1 MAENQAW
8 WRFFDG
14 SVSVS
19 VSMLVAVLL
28 NRCLFCDSR
37 PVVGFLNTLTTQ
49 DDGIIIVATMML
61 FPTATVLYGGGNLI
75 FAAKEAVE
83 RRARKKGRAEG
94 RAEYKEHLLKELKQ
108 RGELTKDELVQ
119 ILEEE

>member
-1 MAENQAW
+1 MADSQAW

-19 VSMLVAVLL
+19 ASMLVAVLL

-83 RRARKKGRAEG
+83 RRARKKGRAEE
-94 RAEYKEHLLKELKQ
+94 RNRILDALKQ
-108 RGELTKDELVQ
+108 KGVLSPEIAEAIAEQSEAQK
-119 ILEEE
+119 

>member
-1 MAENQAW
+1 M
-8 WRFFDG
+8 
-14 SVSVS
+14 
-19 VSMLVAVLL
+19 
-28 NRCLFCDSR
+28 
-37 PVVGFLNTLTTQ
+37 
-49 DDGIIIVATMML
+49 
-61 FPTATVLYGGGNLI
+61 I

-94 RAEYKEHLLKELKQ
+94 RAEYKERLLKELEQ